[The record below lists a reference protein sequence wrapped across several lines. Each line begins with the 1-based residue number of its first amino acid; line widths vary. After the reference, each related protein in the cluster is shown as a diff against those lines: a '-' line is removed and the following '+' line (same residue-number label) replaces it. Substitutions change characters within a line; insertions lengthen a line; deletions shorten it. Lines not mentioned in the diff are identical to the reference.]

1 MPQQTAFSHSSI
13 LSFIFN
19 GKQHL
24 LLVVNLTMTLLLRS
38 SVWVIVMYTT
48 LLTSFA
54 AQAVAFC
61 PLIPGAIRHVH
72 SSSASASASVA
83 SASQLAS
90 SSMNVPIEDASPDR
104 QRIQALV
111 DTHNLLMFM
120 NGSQARPGCEKSDDA
135 AKCLERV
142 CGSGTVRK
150 NGTMRDENLFQM
162 IDITS
167 DGSIRKGL
175 QEYNP
180 DWDAAIPQLYANGEF
195 VGGSDTM
202 YKMFYN
208 GDFKRL
214 VDSLEA

>member
-1 MPQQTAFSHSSI
+1 
-13 LSFIFN
+13 
-19 GKQHL
+19 
-24 LLVVNLTMTLLLRS
+24 MTLLLRS
-38 SVWVIVMYTT
+38 SVLVIVMYTT
-48 LLTSFA
+48 LLASFA

-61 PLIPGAIRHVH
+61 PLIPGAISHVH
-72 SSSASASASVA
+72 YSSASASAS
-83 SASQLAS
+83 QLA

-111 DTHNLLMFM
+111 GTHKLLMFM

-150 NGTMRDENLFQM
+150 NGAMRDENLFQM

-180 DWDAAIPQLYANGEF
+180 NWDAAIPQLYANGQF

-208 GDFKRL
+208 GDFKKM